1 MKKLLIASLVLCS
14 AVMQGLCAFA
24 YDTSTETLRQKHME
38 FASQYEYHEGD
49 TEKTFELYP
58 GIIYTSGVEVAADGS
73 LYECPAIYADAH
85 AAFANDFSLQ
95 KGKAKFIIN
104 GAENKYTDQCIL
116 YNDRLLVPVSVFTDV
131 GCYVDFNEATYV
143 ATISRNGTVLEI
155 LPNLTGMRKN
165 QDNGF
170 YVPLEVCA
178 RFVDDILYVPVRA
191 VAEELEL
198 YVSWDAVNAVVTLNS
213 AG

>member
-1 MKKLLIASLVLCS
+1 M
-14 AVMQGLCAFA
+14 
-24 YDTSTETLRQKHME
+24 
-38 FASQYEYHEGD
+38 
-49 TEKTFELYP
+49 
-58 GIIYTSGVEVAADGS
+58 
-73 LYECPAIYADAH
+73 
-85 AAFANDFSLQ
+85 
-95 KGKAKFIIN
+95 
-104 GAENKYTDQCIL
+104 
-116 YNDRLLVPVSVFTDV
+116 PVSVFTDV